1 MENSAIRKCTAL
13 YQDVNHAQ
21 EVNHVDSWF
30 AGTSHVVSDVY
41 SGGGRGAE
49 PPEGGGPRAH
59 ARGGGGQPRPP
70 GRARVARAPPPQPF
84 FGAFFQK
91 SGRKSAIL

>member
-1 MENSAIRKCTAL
+1 M
-13 YQDVNHAQ
+13 
-21 EVNHVDSWF
+21 NHVDSWF

-59 ARGGGGQPRPP
+59 ARGGAGEPAP
-70 GRARVARAPPPQPF
+70 GRARVARAPPPRRFFAPF
-84 FGAFFQK
+84 LK
-91 SGRKSAIL
+91 SGRKSAILLNKMAAVT